1 MSKVLTIA
9 GVSILALGLILGLAL
24 PGLAAQDS
32 APLWADDSQT
42 MVVKG
47 KVLSVDEENQEFVI
61 QFGEQELTISVDGD
75 TKYYKLCVPGRIV
88 ALARHRMEW
97 RHQNQEEIGAPGWHG
112 MELGLQN
119 QERNRALARHQMRL
133 QNQIPQL
140 DNGGMPEPKPPK
152 LKWLRSFGEG
162 AEFTDIKVGDRVV
175 VRLAEDGCAERVLI
189 IKPTTYAAVSGTIS
203 VSLAGE
209 TITITPDGGVAVTLD
224 YNESTVFIL
233 KGVILVEQWQYAH
246 AIYDSDNMIAKRVI
260 VYQEV
265 P

>member
-1 MSKVLTIA
+1 MSKVLKIA

-24 PGLAAQDS
+24 PGLAASDS
-32 APLWADDSQT
+32 ATPWADDSQT
-42 MVVKG
+42 RIVRG

-61 QFGEQELTISVDGD
+61 QSGEQELTISVDGD

-88 ALARHRMEW
+88 SLARHLMQW
-97 RHQNQEEIGAPGWHG
+97 RHQNQEEIGAPGWHDMG
-112 MELGLQN
+112 LGLQN

-152 LKWLRSFGEG
+152 LRWLCPFGEG

-175 VRLAEDGCAERVLI
+175 VWLAAEDNDLAERVLI
-189 IKPTTYAAVSGTIS
+189 IKPTTYARVSGTIS
-203 VSLAGE
+203 VSLADE
-209 TITITPDGGVAVTLD
+209 TITITPGDGEVTLS

-233 KGVILVEQWQYAH
+233 RGVIEVEQWQYAH
-246 AIYDSDNMIAKRVI
+246 AIYDSDNLLAKRVI
-260 VYQEV
+260 VHQ
-265 P
+265 